1 MTFTSVTL
9 AGVGSSA
16 ILSTGVWFFPFLMA
30 SIAYY
35 HSVSVDPERRPIDR
49 KDLFKEY
56 DFIIIGAG
64 SAGAV
69 LANRLTEEKVSTH
82 SKMYTLIKGVK
93 QLFDQSCLLHLM
105 RIN

>member
-49 KDLFKEY
+49 KDLYKEY

-69 LANRLTEEKVSTH
+69 LANRLTEEKVSSYQKCKPKLWHIQCKT
-82 SKMYTLIKGVK
+82 YLIKVV
-93 QLFDQSCLLHLM
+93 
-105 RIN
+105 

>member
-35 HSVSVDPERRPIDR
+35 HSVSVHPGRRPIDR
-49 KDLFKEY
+49 KDLYKEY

-69 LANRLTEEKVSTH
+69 LANRLTEEKVS
-82 SKMYTLIKGVK
+82 I
-93 QLFDQSCLLHLM
+93 F
-105 RIN
+105 R